1 MATNMTFTDYVT
13 PVPADWLNN
22 VNTFVNTPINTGIVS
37 AITFGAVGNGST
49 DSTAALVAAEATG
62 KQIYLPDGVYL
73 STSKRKA
80 SQYVGP
86 GIIKVNGVV
95 QPIAKW
101 GSVVTSGNILPNC
114 QWQLWGDVVGG
125 SSPIT
130 KQLQNG
136 TGSQTAV
143 SYTSFTPTNAA
154 PVFLTTNTQQIKVGD
169 LVTLPASFWGFS
181 GVGYIN
187 VPTAVRVSAVV
198 PNTSITVVSPFTS
211 TVSVQGGS
219 VSPASSSAGVM
230 TPVCAGALGTGVLG
244 PDGWNKT
251 SSLNIWAD
259 DFASNQCPGSIR
271 TLGIRKGSAS
281 TESMSWQCP
290 TSQLSQYLG
299 RIITFGVLIRQ
310 SVQGGSGTWAATI
323 TDSVNGTTTSI
334 PGTGTSYTDSL
345 YGGFEFISI
354 QAPVS
359 ATSTNLTLS
368 LNFNGAV
375 GDVYYVS
382 VPTAVLGYNL
392 GRENLGQNKNE
403 IIRSKGHWNP
413 PLLTPLQI
421 TFPTSAFPSS
431 GSLYGYSQCD
441 LQALSMDT
449 VDKSVAM
456 VSCKLELTTP
466 TVGASLFI
474 ANNLPTGLIFG
485 PQTTTQVANVLN
497 STSMTWLPLYDG
509 GTFSMFTG
517 NSGLV
522 VTTGTFDFD
531 SVMSS

>member
-1 MATNMTFTDYVT
+1 MTFVDYVT

-37 AITFGAVGNGST
+37 ATTFGAIGNGT
-49 DSTAALVAAEATG
+49 FDSTTALAAAEATG

-73 STSKRKA
+73 STVKRKA
-80 SQYVGP
+80 YQYVGP

-125 SSPIT
+125 SMPIT

-136 TGSQTAV
+136 TGSQTSI
-143 SYTSFTPTNAA
+143 SYTSFTTTTTN

-169 LVTLPASFWGFS
+169 LVTLPASFWGFG

-187 VPTAVRVSAVV
+187 VATSVRVTAVV

-211 TVSVQGGS
+211 TVSSQAGG
-219 VSPASSSAGVM
+219 VSPGTSSAGTM
-230 TPVCAGALGTGVLG
+230 IPICAGDLGVGALG
-244 PDGWNKT
+244 PDGWTKT
-251 SSLNIWAD
+251 NSLSIWAD
-259 DFASNQCPGSIR
+259 DFTSNQCPGSIR
-271 TLGIRKGSAS
+271 TLGVRKGVTGS
-281 TESMSWQCP
+281 ESVVWPCP
-290 TSQLSQYLG
+290 ASQLSQYKG
-299 RIITFGVLIRQ
+299 RIITFGVVVKQ
-310 SVQGGSGTWAATI
+310 SVQGGSGTWAIAI
-323 TDSVNGTTTSI
+323 TDNVTGTTTSI
-334 PGTGTSYTDSL
+334 PGTGTSYTDSV
-345 YGGFEFISI
+345 YGGFEFISV
-354 QAPVS
+354 QAQVS
-359 ATSTNLTLS
+359 STCTSLSLS
-368 LNFNGAV
+368 LNFNGTT

-392 GRENLGQNKNE
+392 ARENLGQNKNE

-421 TFPTSAFPSS
+421 TFPATAFPSS
-431 GSLYGYSQCD
+431 GALYGFSQCD
-441 LQALSMDT
+441 IQALSMDT

-456 VSCKLELTTP
+456 VNCKLELTTP
-466 TVGASLFI
+466 TVGASLFV

-485 PQTTTQVANVLN
+485 PQTTTQIANVLN

-509 GTFSMFTG
+509 GTFAMFTG

-531 SVMSS
+531 SAMSA